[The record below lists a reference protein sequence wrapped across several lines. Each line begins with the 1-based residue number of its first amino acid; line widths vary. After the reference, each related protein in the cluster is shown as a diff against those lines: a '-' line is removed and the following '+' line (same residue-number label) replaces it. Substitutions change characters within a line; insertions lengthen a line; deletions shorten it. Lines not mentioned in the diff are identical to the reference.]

1 MISRYIITH
10 MKKIDLYIEDESLDK
25 LKELHSMGFN
35 KSRIVREAVKM
46 YLSTDYI
53 KSITKLMNERRD
65 K

>member
-1 MISRYIITH
+1 